1 MTADDIAADT
11 GAHPR
16 TVYYRL
22 QRGVRGDALLA
33 PPAAHRQAGG
43 LVKPGS
49 TWGREQ
55 IDLPDLAAWEQVLR
69 ACALATLPRAA
80 LLYNI
85 PPRALRAVVFGEY
98 HRVDC
103 VRELLAAMNDEDRHA
118 ATARLRALSR
128 DVPTTGRI

>member
-1 MTADDIAADT
+1 MTAGDIAAEI
-11 GAHPR
+11 GSHQR

-33 PPAAHRQAGG
+33 PPVPYRQAGG

-49 TWGREQ
+49 TWGRDQ

-69 ACALATLPRAA
+69 ACALATLPRTA
-80 LLYNI
+80 LLYAI
-85 PPRALRAVVFGEY
+85 PPRALRAVVRGEY

-103 VRELLAAMNDEDRHA
+103 LREMLAAMNDEDRHA
-118 ATARLRALSR
+118 ATERLAALSR